1 MNGIY
6 NDTLLQAL
14 RQGKAAIAKDI
25 DWMILNRINPAGRN
39 YCAYYHN
46 RELLAHRAFPAIVA
60 ELFENGIRVGVPF
73 STVEEVKQG
82 IAYNE
87 RQAADEQKVR
97 FFVSEIEEYGETGS
111 TPENFR
117 ATLHESYELACGP
130 R

>member
-73 STVEEVKQG
+73 STVEEVNQG
-82 IAYNE
+82 IAYNN
-87 RQAADEQKVR
+87 RQAADEQKIR
-97 FFVSEIEEYGETGS
+97 FFVSEIEDYTPAGS
-111 TPENFR
+111 TPQYFR
-117 ATLHESYELACGP
+117 DTLNGTYQL
-130 R
+130 